1 MTWKRHR
8 SGHRYQHC
16 KSHRVRTSTLES
28 GASVLPGYTSQR
40 RKERRQGRKSGV
52 FLCLPPCTPTNS
64 TLESSIKILI
74 SVSSTALD
82 PPLPVEKLHISVH
95 IQPHSVF
102 KYQTDLTLHLIKAG
116 GGGQTSHLGENS
128 LYCSL
133 GVRVTNVILWMKEL
147 LKTTEQNM
155 NLLRRAE
162 GPSHEFHS
170 QEGGYVMKHSFILL
184 LRPSSGKD

>member
-1 MTWKRHR
+1 MDIDINTAKATESGLQHWSLEQVSCQGTLHR
-8 SGHRYQHC
+8 GGRRGGKVGS
-16 KSHRVRTSTLES
+16 LES
-28 GASVLPGYTSQR
+28 SYA
-40 RKERRQGRKSGV
+40 
-52 FLCLPPCTPTNS
+52 FLLPTNS
-64 TLESSIKILI
+64 TLEPSIKILI

-162 GPSHEFHS
+162 GPSPEFHS